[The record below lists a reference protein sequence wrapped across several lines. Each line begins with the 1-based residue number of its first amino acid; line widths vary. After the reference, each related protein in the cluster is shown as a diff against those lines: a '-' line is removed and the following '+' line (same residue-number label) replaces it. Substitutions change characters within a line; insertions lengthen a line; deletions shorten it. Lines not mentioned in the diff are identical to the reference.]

1 MLRQQHYYTNVVFGN
16 WNSKKLNILDWE
28 SRVGDNCLDL
38 PERYL
43 WNEDICTVLA
53 ILSNKLIYM

>member
-1 MLRQQHYYTNVVFGN
+1 MLRQQHYYTNVAFG
-16 WNSKKLNILDWE
+16 
-28 SRVGDNCLDL
+28 NCLDL

-43 WNEDICTVLA
+43 WNEDICAVLA